1 MSLALGVFALA
12 AVGGLVMAV
21 MRFAGKPAPPLALA
35 AIHGLA
41 AAGGLIL
48 LASAVLGSAGAGSGA
63 LVALV
68 LLLAAAG
75 GGFVLI
81 SQHLKR
87 GTISIPLMVLH
98 AALAVTGVV
107 VLFLSR

>member
-1 MSLALGVFALA
+1 MTLALAVFALA
-12 AVGGLVMAV
+12 AVGGLIMAII
-21 MRFAGKPAPPLALA
+21 RFLGKPAPPLALA
-35 AIHGLA
+35 GIHGLA

-48 LASAVLGSAGAGSGA
+48 LASALLGNNATGQGPV
-63 LVALV
+63 VALV

-75 GGFVLI
+75 GGFVLV

-87 GTISIPLMVLH
+87 GTISIPLMVAH

-107 VLFLSR
+107 VLFLSH